1 MRLIAGLAGYVTL
14 VALCATSVPA
24 MAEDGSLRNQQL
36 VVTINPQ
43 DGSYALTSALDGR
56 TILRSVVAAQI
67 NHRWAKSSE
76 YPKHEVSKAWF
87 EDRLGRAQQ
96 IVMRSTG
103 LPQSP
108 DLICILRQYEQFSFI
123 DIEVEVQNHTSK
135 AITVQGIRSV
145 ESIGNQPLDLGA
157 PERYDRVMSDAEFS
171 PPILALGNVPD
182 DLHIGIES
190 QLIYNTESK
199 QSVFVGALTEER
211 FVTMIRLKTQGSAS
225 DRHISGLTI
234 ESTGTTEL
242 FRSMEGSLLER
253 LPAAEQYDVNLNVA
267 PGSSLASERLMA
279 SVAND
284 YYAQLDTYGAV
295 VRQLH
300 QARLSAKTMM
310 GWLADVIYTE
320 GGIPEGLAR
329 TNANWLT
336 KHLKSFGFNYVH
348 VDANAFVP
356 TADATSDRSQSPHG
370 MWGFAQEISE
380 LGLRKA
386 GWVNILDVPDSSF
399 IYKEHRDWLVKNAQE
414 VPLSLLRNDPVHRGR
429 KMHFG
434 FLDTTHPGAQAYLR
448 RIFRTMAREWGWRQ
462 IDLDGITD
470 WSIEGYRYRPNT
482 TAIEADR
489 IALQIIRETVGEDV
503 VLHLNAG
510 FLELSSVG
518 LVDVALIADPSHAFS
533 STKQAGYRVPE
544 HYYMDHNFFVNDP
557 GPVCV
562 QSELTSTAAEEN
574 GRPEPVSLEH
584 AQMSIVLSALSPGA
598 RFGLGDDLPNL
609 GTEPERLALVT
620 NPDLL
625 QMVKLGRSARP
636 LDLMSYHPQ
645 DEQPSIFFLREDA
658 RQSMLAVF
666 NWTKQTRSHTLQLAD
681 LGLANGH
688 SYNVYDVFNQSRPLM
703 LENDAIHLDNQAAE
717 SVILVKILD
726 EAVAPAAPTITAE
739 APHQAKVLEDVKL
752 SAQTS
757 EDSVP
762 ALTYKWDFGDGVTAE
777 GPIQNHTYT
786 KTGSYTVQLKVD
798 GVDDIAAEKNLQITV
813 DGAMEIAPP
822 HSADVYAD

>member
-1 MRLIAGLAGYVTL
+1 
-14 VALCATSVPA
+14 
-24 MAEDGSLRNQQL
+24 
-36 VVTINPQ
+36 
-43 DGSYALTSALDGR
+43 
-56 TILRSVVAAQI
+56 
-67 NHRWAKSSE
+67 
-76 YPKHEVSKAWF
+76 
-87 EDRLGRAQQ
+87 
-96 IVMRSTG
+96 
-103 LPQSP
+103 
-108 DLICILRQYEQFSFI
+108 
-123 DIEVEVQNHTSK
+123 
-135 AITVQGIRSV
+135 
-145 ESIGNQPLDLGA
+145 
-157 PERYDRVMSDAEFS
+157 
-171 PPILALGNVPD
+171 
-182 DLHIGIES
+182 
-190 QLIYNTESK
+190 
-199 QSVFVGALTEER
+199 
-211 FVTMIRLKTQGSAS
+211 
-225 DRHISGLTI
+225 
-234 ESTGTTEL
+234 
-242 FRSMEGSLLER
+242 
-253 LPAAEQYDVNLNVA
+253 
-267 PGSSLASERLMA
+267 
-279 SVAND
+279 
-284 YYAQLDTYGAV
+284 
-295 VRQLH
+295 
-300 QARLSAKTMM
+300 
-310 GWLADVIYTE
+310 
-320 GGIPEGLAR
+320 
-329 TNANWLT
+329 
-336 KHLKSFGFNYVH
+336 
-348 VDANAFVP
+348 
-356 TADATSDRSQSPHG
+356 
-370 MWGFAQEISE
+370 
-380 LGLRKA
+380 
-386 GWVNILDVPDSSF
+386 
-399 IYKEHRDWLVKNAQE
+399 
-414 VPLSLLRNDPVHRGR
+414 
-429 KMHFG
+429 
-434 FLDTTHPGAQAYLR
+434 
-448 RIFRTMAREWGWRQ
+448 
-462 IDLDGITD
+462 
-470 WSIEGYRYRPNT
+470 
-482 TAIEADR
+482 
-489 IALQIIRETVGEDV
+489 LQIIRETVGEDV

-636 LDLMSYHPQ
+636 LDLMSYDPQ